1 MKLPLIKFWQQNP
14 KWASEK
20 LGTSA
25 VTIGGYGCALC
36 ALAMI
41 EKYYNFDTDP
51 LKLNQLLID
60 KSVYAERNLMKWWEI
75 NKVNEFVSLKEWI
88 DCLTTPAPLDKI
100 DAELE
105 AGRPV
110 ICHVDL
116 NPNQPGP
123 DHFIVIIGKTEDGHY
138 IIFDPWYDEDSVFFD
153 WRYGDPTKGIFRI
166 LAINGPVPQP
176 EAPQPT
182 IADLTG
188 QIDQWVKHFE
198 DIKEHLRPAG
208 IMPGD
213 DLPKVIGTIDELVA
227 LKKEYTD
234 YKEADK
240 AQIEKPQTT
249 EPSNEKFLGQ
259 VRLLN
264 LLIKFFTEEVSK
276 K

>member
-1 MKLPLIKFWQQNP
+1 MKLSLMKFWQQDP
-14 KWASEK
+14 KWSSEK

-88 DCLTTPAPLDKI
+88 DCLTTPAPLEKI

-105 AGRPV
+105 ASRPV

-138 IIFDPWYDEDSVFFD
+138 IIFDPWYNEDSVFFD
-153 WRYGDPTKGIFRI
+153 WRYGDPAKGIFR
-166 LAINGPVPQP
+166 LLLINGPVPQP
-176 EAPQPT
+176 EAPKPS
-182 IADLTG
+182 IADLQG
-188 QIDQWVKHFE
+188 QIDQWAKHFE
-198 DIKEHLRPAG
+198 DVKEHLRPAG
-208 IMPGD
+208 VMPGD
-213 DLPKVIGTIDELVA
+213 DLPKIIGTIDQLVA

-234 YKEADK
+234 HQAADA
-240 AQIEKPQTT
+240 AQAEKPQS
-249 EPSNEKFLGQ
+249 EPSNEQFLTQ
-259 VRLLN
+259 FIFWN
-264 LLIKFFTEEVSK
+264 FIIKFFSKKEVSK